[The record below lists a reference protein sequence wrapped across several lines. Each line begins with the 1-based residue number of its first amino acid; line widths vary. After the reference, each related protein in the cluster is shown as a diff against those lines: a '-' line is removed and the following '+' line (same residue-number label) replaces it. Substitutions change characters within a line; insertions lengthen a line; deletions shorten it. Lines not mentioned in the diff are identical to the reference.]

1 MILATAIDQIQLRI
15 SSRISSRIGC
25 FFLGSFP
32 LFLREFNLSSIE
44 DRAEFSTWFSS
55 YIPILLY
62 YCKAFTA
69 ALY

>member
-1 MILATAIDQIQLRI
+1 MTLATAIDQIQLRI
-15 SSRISSRIGC
+15 SSKIGC

-32 LFLREFNLSSIE
+32 LSLREFNLSSME
-44 DRAEFSTWFSS
+44 DRVEFSTWFSS

-69 ALY
+69 TLY